1 MTATGREI
9 RERHLVGA
17 ADFGVHMVPLAREPV
32 RRKPF
37 GHRIRVD
44 ERPIDLLG
52 RRTQHAVKPDGVC
65 RHYLLLSL
73 GRSSSFNG
81 DLGVMAL
88 LPNARL
94 SARRGTV
101 CGY

>member
-1 MTATGREI
+1 M
-9 RERHLVGA
+9 
-17 ADFGVHMVPLAREPV
+17 VHLAREPV

-52 RRTQHAVKPDGVC
+52 RRTQHAVKPGGVC
-65 RHYLLLSL
+65 RHYRLLSL

-81 DLGVMAL
+81 DLGIIAL
-88 LPNARL
+88 LPNAQL
-94 SARRGTV
+94 SSRRRTV
-101 CGY
+101 WRQELAAQTPAGASGSVSAL

>member
-1 MTATGREI
+1 M
-9 RERHLVGA
+9 
-17 ADFGVHMVPLAREPV
+17 VHLAREPV

-52 RRTQHAVKPDGVC
+52 RRTQHAVKPDGGC

-73 GRSSSFNG
+73 GRSSRFKG

-88 LPNARL
+88 PPNAAL
-94 SARRGTV
+94 SGRGERMGASGPLYCDVGPAATGLTRDAV
-101 CGY
+101 P